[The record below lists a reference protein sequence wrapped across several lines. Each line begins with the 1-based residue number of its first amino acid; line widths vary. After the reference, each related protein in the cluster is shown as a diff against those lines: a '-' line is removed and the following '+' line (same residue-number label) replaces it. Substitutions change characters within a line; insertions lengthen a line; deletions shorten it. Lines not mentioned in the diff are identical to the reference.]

1 MIDRE
6 TIRPR
11 LQRWI
16 SEVHSPSAQLG
27 KVWPLPGHAGL
38 SFGFEVHS
46 GDALEKLVIRLA
58 PPGVRRRGNTDVLRQ
73 VPLLEAMDAAGIPV
87 AAVIWHSPDES
98 WFDTDAYIQRFLDG
112 APFDMANREGEK
124 LPESESRPYLRSAAQ
139 VLAAIHSMDWR
150 AELADWEPLKLP
162 EQDIEFWRTLQPKM
176 AEPHWPDAANAL
188 ADALIASK
196 PAEYPIGVF
205 HGDFHTNNIL
215 FRDDASVSG
224 VVDWEISGIGSQTLD
239 IAWLSMMTDPACW
252 AQNKVDTMRVS
263 VDPKWLLG
271 QYQQALGREVRD
283 AAWHKAYA
291 CYRFGVITGF
301 NLYLHRSGKRDD
313 PHWEDAGHSTIP
325 LFDRGQYLLAHPED
339 F

>member
-11 LQRWI
+11 LLHWI
-16 SEVHSPSAQLG
+16 TEVYDADADLG
-27 KVWPLPGHAGL
+27 QVWPLPGHAGL
-38 SFGFEVHS
+38 SFGFEVLRA
-46 GDALEKLVIRLA
+46 DDTTKLVIRLA

-73 VPLLEAMDAAGIPV
+73 VPLLTALDHANIPV
-87 AAVIWHSPDES
+87 AAVLWHSPDES
-98 WFDTDAYIQRFLDG
+98 WFDTDAYIQKFLTG
-112 APFDMANREGEK
+112 APFDMAGSAGQRLDEEV
-124 LPESESRPYLRSAAQ
+124 SRPYLRNAAR
-139 VLAAIHSMDWR
+139 VLASIHLMDWR
-150 AELADWEPLKLP
+150 DELADWEPVKLP

-176 AEPHWPDAANAL
+176 AEPHMPPAADAL
-188 ADALIASK
+188 ADALLASK
-196 PAEYPIGVF
+196 PTDYPIGVF

-215 FRDDASVSG
+215 FEDDAGVSG

-239 IAWLSMMTDPACW
+239 IAWLSMMTDTACW
-252 AQNKVDTMRVS
+252 APNKQSVMRVV

-271 QYQQALGREVRD
+271 EYQEALGREVRD

-313 PHWEDAGHSTIP
+313 PHWEDAGASTIP
-325 LFDRGQYLLAHPED
+325 LFDRGQHLLAHPED